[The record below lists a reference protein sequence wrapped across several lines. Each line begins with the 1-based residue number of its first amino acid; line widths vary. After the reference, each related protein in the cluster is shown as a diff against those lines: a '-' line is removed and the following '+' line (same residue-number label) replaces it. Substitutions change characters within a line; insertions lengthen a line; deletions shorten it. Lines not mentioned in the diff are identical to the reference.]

1 LHFNLNGPI
10 FNKSRCFISM
20 LPNRDQFPSN
30 PKFGGQFYQ
39 KEIIS
44 NINTLMEV
52 AKIKRKKTRQITVG
66 KVKIGGSAPITVQ
79 SMTNTPTQDI
89 AAPVSHIK
97 RLQEAGCE
105 IVRVAVPDQEAAAA
119 VAAIKS
125 QINIPL
131 IADIHFN
138 YRLAI
143 AAARSGADGLRLNP
157 GNIGGMQKVKAVV
170 ECAKDLGIPIRIGVN
185 SGSLEK
191 DIIKKYNGV
200 TPAGMVESA
209 LRHVDML
216 KSLDFQ
222 QMKIS
227 LKASDVQRTVKAY
240 RLLSAKTDL
249 PLHVGVTEAGALYPG
264 IVKSALGIGMLLA
277 EGIGDT
283 IRVSLTRDPVEEVR
297 VGFEIL
303 KALGIRRRGPEIIA
317 CPTCGRCNIDLFD
330 IVERVEKALMTT
342 AEPLKIAIMGCVVN
356 GPGEAKEVDIGIAG
370 GDGSGVLFRKG
381 KVIKKFAQ
389 DKLVDVLLHEVREY
403 VKELNSGRRDT

>member
-1 LHFNLNGPI
+1 
-10 FNKSRCFISM
+10 
-20 LPNRDQFPSN
+20 
-30 PKFGGQFYQ
+30 
-39 KEIIS
+39 
-44 NINTLMEV
+44 MEV
-52 AKIKRKKTRQITVG
+52 AKIERKKTRQITVG
-66 KVKIGGSAPITVQ
+66 KVKIGGSAPIVVQ
-79 SMTNTPTQDI
+79 SMTNTPTQNI
-89 AAPVSHIK
+89 AATVAQIK

-119 VAAIKS
+119 VAAIKA
-125 QINIPL
+125 QIDIPL

-143 AAARSGADGLRLNP
+143 AAAKSGADGLRLNP
-157 GNIGGMQKVKAVV
+157 GNIGGRQKIKAVV
-170 ECAKDLGIPIRIGVN
+170 ACAKNHAIPIRIGVN
-185 SGSLEK
+185 AGSLEK

-200 TPAGMVESA
+200 TPAGMVESG
-209 LRHVDML
+209 LRHVDL
-216 KSLDFQ
+216 LRSLDFHQ
-222 QMKIS
+222 IKIS
-227 LKASDVQRTVKAY
+227 LKASDVQRTVAAY

-303 KALGIRRRGPEIIA
+303 RALGIRQRGPEIIA
-317 CPTCGRCNIDLFD
+317 CPTCGRCNINLFE
-330 IVERVEKALMTT
+330 IVERVERALMTT

-381 KVIKKFAQ
+381 KVVKKFAQ

-403 VKELNSGRRDT
+403 IKDLNKEENGKAS